1 MEVGAETFFRSDL
14 WGSGGCRGTQRI
26 SGAEF
31 HYAIRVRARAGAL
44 VSADQRCDYFARK
57 QVRCRADPGVR
68 SEHCK
73 VDYHR
78 LAAKSETVWKMV
90 LDSCPFSA
98 ERESH
103 PAANFE

>member
-14 WGSGGCRGTQRI
+14 WGSGGCRGPQRI

-78 LAAKSETVWKMV
+78 LPAKIETVWKV
-90 LDSCPFSA
+90 VRGGGAFST
-98 ERESH
+98 RR
-103 PAANFE
+103 